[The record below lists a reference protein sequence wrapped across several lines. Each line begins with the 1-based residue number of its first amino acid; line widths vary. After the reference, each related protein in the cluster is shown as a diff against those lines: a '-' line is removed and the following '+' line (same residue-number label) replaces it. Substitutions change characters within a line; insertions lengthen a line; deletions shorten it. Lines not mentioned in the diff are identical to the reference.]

1 MLRKS
6 YFWLLFLASSLLSE
20 EAYGGNP
27 PNFVVM
33 LMDDLGW
40 GDLGCFGEPGRETP
54 QLDRMAREGVLVP
67 AMYASAPLCSP
78 SRAALLTGRL
88 PVRNGFYSDNDLG
101 RNAYTPQDI
110 VGGIA
115 DEETLLSELL
125 QQAGYVSAVVG
136 KWHLGHQE
144 KFLPL
149 QHGFDSY
156 FGSPNC
162 HFGPYDDVTTPNIAV
177 FRDNKMVGRYY
188 EKEFDF
194 PGHVSN
200 YTRLLTEEATSFI
213 RARAADAKPFF
224 LFWTPDSTHAPTYAD
239 VQYVGKSGRGRYG
252 SAVQDLDAGVGAILD
267 ELDRN
272 GLSNNTLVVFS
283 SDNGAALVSK
293 TQGGSN
299 GPLLCGKQTTF
310 EGGMRVP
317 GIFWWPGTI
326 PAGTTTDQVWTHM
339 DFLPTF
345 LELAGV
351 ALPQNLTLDGLPLSN
366 TLLHPELHI
375 SRSVFLYRGNLLMA
389 VRDGPYKLHLWTW
402 ATPPHLLEIDDDF
415 CPGQRQPNVTTYNQV
430 NHTDNPILYDVV
442 ADPAERYQ
450 ISNTSSVYKTVV
462 PQLLAL
468 VEQHVNNLQLA
479 EPQLN
484 WCDDAVMH
492 WAPPGCEELGR
503 CLTPPPSAPHLC
515 YWDH

>member
-33 LMDDLGW
+33 LMDD
-40 GDLGCFGEPGRETP
+40 PGRETP

-136 KWHLGHQE
+136 KWCIILIHTSSLLINTRHLGHQE

-177 FRDNKMVGRYY
+177 FRDNKMVGRW
-188 EKEFDF
+188 
-194 PGHVSN
+194 V
-200 YTRLLTEEATSFI
+200 
-213 RARAADAKPFF
+213 
-224 LFWTPDSTHAPTYAD
+224 
-239 VQYVGKSGRGRYG
+239 
-252 SAVQDLDAGVGAILD
+252 
-267 ELDRN
+267 
-272 GLSNNTLVVFS
+272 
-283 SDNGAALVSK
+283 
-293 TQGGSN
+293 
-299 GPLLCGKQTTF
+299 
-310 EGGMRVP
+310 
-317 GIFWWPGTI
+317 
-326 PAGTTTDQVWTHM
+326 
-339 DFLPTF
+339 
-345 LELAGV
+345 
-351 ALPQNLTLDGLPLSN
+351 
-366 TLLHPELHI
+366 
-375 SRSVFLYRGNLLMA
+375 
-389 VRDGPYKLHLWTW
+389 
-402 ATPPHLLEIDDDF
+402 
-415 CPGQRQPNVTTYNQV
+415 
-430 NHTDNPILYDVV
+430 
-442 ADPAERYQ
+442 
-450 ISNTSSVYKTVV
+450 
-462 PQLLAL
+462 
-468 VEQHVNNLQLA
+468 
-479 EPQLN
+479 
-484 WCDDAVMH
+484 
-492 WAPPGCEELGR
+492 
-503 CLTPPPSAPHLC
+503 
-515 YWDH
+515 